1 MISCETLKQKYSLE
15 IVVQKIL
22 LNSEKISVVE
32 FIFGKTE
39 ELRTFILQDIVGEV
53 SYLLVSSI
61 LFASVIDFTS
71 SETNL
76 GQNTLHWWSEKRYY
90 SIVRIASSRY
100 VQAED
105 CNTLSH
111 ETLGTDKLVLFLYC
125 SGINC
130 SIAYG

>member
-15 IVVQKIL
+15 IIVQKIL

-61 LFASVIDFTS
+61 LFASVIGFTS
-71 SETNL
+71 SEINL
-76 GQNTLHWWSEKRYY
+76 DQNTLH
-90 SIVRIASSRY
+90 
-100 VQAED
+100 
-105 CNTLSH
+105 
-111 ETLGTDKLVLFLYC
+111 
-125 SGINC
+125 
-130 SIAYG
+130 

>member
-15 IVVQKIL
+15 IIVQKIL

-61 LFASVIDFTS
+61 LFASVIGFTS
-71 SETNL
+71 SEINL
-76 GQNTLHWWSEKRYY
+76 DQNNLH
-90 SIVRIASSRY
+90 
-100 VQAED
+100 
-105 CNTLSH
+105 
-111 ETLGTDKLVLFLYC
+111 
-125 SGINC
+125 
-130 SIAYG
+130 

>member
-76 GQNTLHWWSEKRYY
+76 DQNTLHWWSEKRYY

-105 CNTLSH
+105 YNTLLH